1 MTYNF
6 YNMSLRIAHKL
17 TPQKKSKGTAYNKDQ
32 HDIMLTKLDPQ
43 VQIRVDPKKSSDK
56 GGSQP

>member
-1 MTYNF
+1 
-6 YNMSLRIAHKL
+6 MSLRIAHKL

-43 VQIRVDPKKSSDK
+43 VQIRVDQKKSSDK